1 MKNILRLIKKV
12 VNKLILLT
20 TSKLTIIFKHMTFKL
35 QTTNFIIGESELQ
48 YQPLPWIG
56 LNKAQIRGD
65 ATRIRWDLIK
75 QNLTSSDNSLKDIG
89 SCYGFF
95 CFKFA
100 EMSKSNQAIGIDS
113 NKKFFDV
120 ANYVIEKNESFRNQ
134 VYFLNSKITPQNI
147 YILPPTDV
155 TLILS
160 IWHHWYFYY
169 GQENALKMLKNVI
182 DKTNKKI
189 FIEIG
194 EDEVAEEFNYP
205 VKKDVKNWFKELLKK
220 ELSINLQEIGLSEAG
235 SYQHYEIKNH
245 KRTLFLIEK

>member
-1 MKNILRLIKKV
+1 
-12 VNKLILLT
+12 
-20 TSKLTIIFKHMTFKL
+20 MTFKL

-134 VYFLNSKITPQNI
+134 
-147 YILPPTDV
+147 
-155 TLILS
+155 
-160 IWHHWYFYY
+160 
-169 GQENALKMLKNVI
+169 
-182 DKTNKKI
+182 
-189 FIEIG
+189 
-194 EDEVAEEFNYP
+194 
-205 VKKDVKNWFKELLKK
+205 
-220 ELSINLQEIGLSEAG
+220 
-235 SYQHYEIKNH
+235 
-245 KRTLFLIEK
+245 